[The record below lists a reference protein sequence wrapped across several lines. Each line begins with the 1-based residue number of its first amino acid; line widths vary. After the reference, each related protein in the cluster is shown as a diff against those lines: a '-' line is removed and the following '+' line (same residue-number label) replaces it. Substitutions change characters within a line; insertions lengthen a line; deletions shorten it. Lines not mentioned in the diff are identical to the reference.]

1 MPSSAPSPG
10 GPTAA
15 RCSTTRRYGYAG
27 FPSRHSAA
35 RRRCSAKI
43 GDNDRQGGGMASIKR
58 IDHVAIAVRDADQ
71 ATRQYVNLLNA
82 VHIRTEILREK
93 AGSVKVS
100 YLQIGENVLS
110 LVQSMETD
118 GFINQHISKHGEGL
132 HHLGLEV
139 DDLSEFINEVESKGF
154 KIPLRDEFTNR
165 SEVVLRPRDAA
176 GVVLQILEWKGGSD
190 ASVEDRIERIRQL
203 HNQPEK

>member
-1 MPSSAPSPG
+1 
-10 GPTAA
+10 
-15 RCSTTRRYGYAG
+15 
-27 FPSRHSAA
+27 
-35 RRRCSAKI
+35 
-43 GDNDRQGGGMASIKR
+43 MASIKR

-93 AGSVKVS
+93 AGPVKVA
-100 YLQIGENVLS
+100 YLQIGDNVLS
-110 LVQSMETD
+110 LVQSMEAD

-139 DDLSEFINEVESKGF
+139 DNLNEFIQQVEGKGF

-190 ASVEDRIERIRQL
+190 ATIEDRIERIRKLQ
-203 HNQPEK
+203 NQPAEP

>member
-1 MPSSAPSPG
+1 
-10 GPTAA
+10 
-15 RCSTTRRYGYAG
+15 
-27 FPSRHSAA
+27 
-35 RRRCSAKI
+35 
-43 GDNDRQGGGMASIKR
+43 MASIKR

-93 AGSVKVS
+93 AGPVKVA
-100 YLQIGENVLS
+100 YLQIGDNVLS
-110 LVQSMETD
+110 LVQSMEAD

-139 DDLSEFINEVESKGF
+139 DNLNEFVQQVEGKGF

-165 SEVVLRPRDAA
+165 TEVVLRPRDAA
-176 GVVLQILEWKGGSD
+176 GVVLQILQWKGGSD
-190 ASVEDRIERIRQL
+190 ATIEDRIERIRKLQ
-203 HNQPEK
+203 NQPPEP

>member
-1 MPSSAPSPG
+1 
-10 GPTAA
+10 
-15 RCSTTRRYGYAG
+15 
-27 FPSRHSAA
+27 
-35 RRRCSAKI
+35 
-43 GDNDRQGGGMASIKR
+43 MASIKR

-139 DDLSEFINEVESKGF
+139 DDLSEFVNEVESKGF

-190 ASVEDRIERIRQL
+190 VSIEDRIERIRQL